1 MKEPKAKQP
10 SEAEVEMEGKN
21 CSTDNGEETKGLT
34 AEQSETDEELT
45 QVWCDGPVDNG
56 ETEKHAGS
64 PLYVDTSKEKA
75 EVGKAERET
84 LAGSGTHVENNEH
97 KSDVRDSVL
106 HEKTEEARMALAKFI
121 VGLPQEGT
129 EPPPPAKKRRKAIRT
144 GEQKKRKL
152 EILQLLRERKL
163 WNQDTVE
170 FTGDIGRKEKSEV
183 DYKNYTQAQ

>member
-1 MKEPKAKQP
+1 MKVPKAKQP
-10 SEAEVEMEGKN
+10 SEAEVDMEGKK

-75 EVGKAERET
+75 EVAKAERET
-84 LAGSGTHVENNEH
+84 LAGSGTHVEN

-106 HEKTEEARMALAKFI
+106 HEKTEEARMALAKRI
-121 VGLPQEGT
+121 RGRSYRTVHRIHAGT
-129 EPPPPAKKRRKAIRT
+129 A
-144 GEQKKRKL
+144 
-152 EILQLLRERKL
+152 
-163 WNQDTVE
+163 
-170 FTGDIGRKEKSEV
+170 
-183 DYKNYTQAQ
+183 